1 MKPKMAEF
9 DVQCQTSF
17 FAASF
22 EVTDRAEENNV
33 RALALDVKRPPFLA
47 SLPFM
52 ENNRSYSRYSIELS
66 GFSQ

>member
-1 MKPKMAEF
+1 MAEF

-17 FAASF
+17 CAASF

-52 ENNRSYSRYSIELS
+52 ENNRRSYSRYSIELS